1 MCMELGQVEDVLF
14 AATAELHW
22 ELVLLLVLL
31 LVVVVGVSFGV
42 LSLKPVWLVWK
53 QEAVLAVL
61 GTAAAV
67 FAVVLPAAVLK

>member
-1 MCMELGQVEDVLF
+1 MELLF

-22 ELVLLLVLL
+22 GLVLLVLVLL
-31 LVVVVGVSFGV
+31 LVVLVGVSFGM

-67 FAVVLPAAVLK
+67 FPVVLPAAVLN

>member
-1 MCMELGQVEDVLF
+1 MELGLVEDVLF

-22 ELVLLLVLL
+22 ELVLLLVL
-31 LVVVVGVSFGV
+31 VVGVSFGV

-61 GTAAAV
+61 GTAVAV
-67 FAVVLPAAVLK
+67 FPVVLPAAVLK

>member
-22 ELVLLLVLL
+22 ELVLLLVL
-31 LVVVVGVSFGV
+31 VVGVSFGV

-61 GTAAAV
+61 GTAVAV
-67 FAVVLPAAVLK
+67 FPVVLPAAVLK

>member
-1 MCMELGQVEDVLF
+1 MCMELLF

-22 ELVLLLVLL
+22 GLVLLVLLLVL
-31 LVVVVGVSFGV
+31 VVGVSFGV

-67 FAVVLPAAVLK
+67 FPVVLPAAVLK

>member
-22 ELVLLLVLL
+22 ELVLLLLLL

-61 GTAAAV
+61 GTAV

>member
-1 MCMELGQVEDVLF
+1 MELGQVEDVLF

-22 ELVLLLVLL
+22 ELVLLLVV

-42 LSLKPVWLVWK
+42 PSLKPVWLVWK

-61 GTAAAV
+61 GTAV

>member
-1 MCMELGQVEDVLF
+1 MELLF

-22 ELVLLLVLL
+22 ELVLLLLL
-31 LVVVVGVSFGV
+31 VVVGVSFGV
-42 LSLKPVWLVWK
+42 PSLKPVWLVWK

-67 FAVVLPAAVLK
+67 FPVVLPAAVLN

>member
-1 MCMELGQVEDVLF
+1 MELLF

-31 LVVVVGVSFGV
+31 VVVVVGVSFGV
-42 LSLKPVWLVWK
+42 PSLKPVWLVWK

-61 GTAAAV
+61 GTAAAA
-67 FAVVLPAAVLK
+67 AVVLPAAVLN

>member
-1 MCMELGQVEDVLF
+1 MELGQVEDVLF

-22 ELVLLLVLL
+22 ELVLLLVLV

-42 LSLKPVWLVWK
+42 PSLKPVWLVWK

-61 GTAAAV
+61 GTAAA
-67 FAVVLPAAVLK
+67 AVVLPAAVLK

>member
-1 MCMELGQVEDVLF
+1 MCMELLF
-14 AATAELHW
+14 VATAELHW
-22 ELVLLLVLL
+22 ELVLLLL

-61 GTAAAV
+61 GTAV
-67 FAVVLPAAVLK
+67 FAVVLPAAVLN

>member
-1 MCMELGQVEDVLF
+1 MELGQVEDVLF

-22 ELVLLLVLL
+22 ELVLLLVL
-31 LVVVVGVSFGV
+31 VVGVSFGV

-67 FAVVLPAAVLK
+67 FPVVLPAAVLK

>member
-1 MCMELGQVEDVLF
+1 MELLF

-22 ELVLLLVLL
+22 ELVLLVLVL
-31 LVVVVGVSFGV
+31 VVVGVSFGV

-67 FAVVLPAAVLK
+67 FPVVLPAAVLK

>member
-1 MCMELGQVEDVLF
+1 MELGQVEDVLF
-14 AATAELHW
+14 AATAEL
-22 ELVLLLVLL
+22 VLLLVLL
-31 LVVVVGVSFGV
+31 LVLVVVGVSFGV

-67 FAVVLPAAVLK
+67 FPVVLPAAVLK

>member
-1 MCMELGQVEDVLF
+1 MELLF

-22 ELVLLLVLL
+22 ELVLLLVLVL
-31 LVVVVGVSFGV
+31 VVVVVGVSFGV

-67 FAVVLPAAVLK
+67 FPVVLPAAVLK

>member
-1 MCMELGQVEDVLF
+1 MELLF
-14 AATAELHW
+14 VATAELHW
-22 ELVLLLVLL
+22 ELVLVLVLELEL
-31 LVVVVGVSFGV
+31 LLLVVGVSFGV

-67 FAVVLPAAVLK
+67 FPVVLPAAVLK

>member
-22 ELVLLLVLL
+22 ELILLLVLL
-31 LVVVVGVSFGV
+31 LLLVVVGVSFGV

-61 GTAAAV
+61 GTAV

>member
-1 MCMELGQVEDVLF
+1 MELLF

-22 ELVLLLVLL
+22 ELVLL

-61 GTAAAV
+61 GTAGFPVA
-67 FAVVLPAAVLK
+67 LPAAVLN

>member
-1 MCMELGQVEDVLF
+1 MCMELLF

-22 ELVLLLVLL
+22 GLVLLVLL
-31 LVVVVGVSFGV
+31 LLLMVVVGVSFGV
-42 LSLKPVWLVWK
+42 PSLKPVWLVWK

-61 GTAAAV
+61 GTAV